1 MSTKDEKRMDFSTF
15 DRGLVATLRMICV
28 VCFVILFILLCGN
41 VLVRYFPVTTMYWFD
56 EVVEWVFAWMVFLGA
71 AALWARD
78 EHFKLEWISQKLRA
92 HPQGPLVA
100 IVLEILSLSFLLIFA
115 YQSLRLTMLARDW
128 TPVFNISRRYLYA
141 CMPVSGVIMVAY
153 SVRNIVR
160 ETRVYLNTLR
170 AD

>member
-1 MSTKDEKRMDFSTF
+1 MSTKDKKRMDFSTF
-15 DRGLVATLRMICV
+15 DRGLVGALRLICV
-28 VCFVILFILLCGN
+28 GCFIMLFVLLSGN

-78 EHFKLEWISQKLRA
+78 EHFKLEWISQKLRT
-92 HPQGPLVA
+92 HPHGPLVA
-100 IVLEILSLSFLLIFA
+100 VVLEILSLSFLLIFA
-115 YQSLRLTMLARDW
+115 YQSLRLTMLAKDW

-160 ETRVYLNTLR
+160 ETRIYLKTLR